1 MNLLVAPVVAPL
13 AGAALGLLFA
23 DSTTK
28 SRWVSGVVTHF
39 MLACA
44 IQLMLVAIQG
54 DVSVLR
60 IGGWPQSFG
69 VLFVLDRL
77 SALMVMVAAIIQ
89 TATWWFVWA
98 GALRP
103 DEERSFFHPLFLILC
118 GAVNWAF
125 LTADLFN
132 LFVAFEI
139 LLISSYALL
148 CLNTKSFSSKEAVR
162 FVGLN
167 ALGGTLFLAGA
178 GLVYGR
184 YGSLNFADLALRVR
198 LEDPSWGAVAL
209 GTLFLV
215 VFGLKAAV
223 FPLFF
228 WLPDAYPRVS
238 PAMLPFFAGMLTKVG
253 VYCLYRVF
261 TFIFRIESDTW
272 FSPLFFGI
280 AGATMLVG
288 VLGAISRWTVRDILS
303 FHIISQIGYM
313 IFGLALLSPLG
324 LACGIFY
331 IIHHILVKSTL
342 FLVGGHILF
351 RTGTDDLKG
360 LGGLARSQPLLA
372 ALFITAAF
380 SLAGIP
386 PLSGFYGKFGLV
398 IDGLEQGRWTIVTI
412 SILTSLLTLASMLK
426 IWTYVFWGSAPGNI
440 DVRRGGNRTLA
451 PILFLTV
458 LSLGVALAS
467 GPLMSVA
474 EDTARQLLDGSEYI
488 RATLGDAASARF
500 AELVDQRGT

>member
-1 MNLLVAPVVAPL
+1 
-13 AGAALGLLFA
+13 
-23 DSTTK
+23 
-28 SRWVSGVVTHF
+28 

-44 IQLMLVAIQG
+44 VQLALVAIQG
-54 DVSVLR
+54 EVPVLR

-69 VLFVLDRL
+69 IVFVLDRL
-77 SALMVMVAAIIQ
+77 SGLMILIAAVIQ
-89 TATWWFVWA
+89 TATWWFVCA
-98 GALRP
+98 GALQRE
-103 DEERSFFHPLFLILC
+103 EERRFFHPLFLILC

-148 CLNTKSFSSKEAVR
+148 CLSTGNFSSREMIR
-162 FVGLN
+162 FVALN
-167 ALGGTLFLAGA
+167 SLGGTLFLAGA

-209 GTLFLV
+209 GTLFLF

-238 PAMLPFFAGMLTKVG
+238 PAILPYFAGMLTKVG

-261 TFIFRIESDTW
+261 TLIFRVESDAW
-272 FSPLFFGI
+272 FSPIILGI
-280 AGATMLVG
+280 AGATMIVG
-288 VLGAISRWTVRDILS
+288 VLGALSRWTVRNILS

-313 IFGLALLSPLG
+313 IFGLGLLSPLG
-324 LACGIFY
+324 LASGIFY
-331 IIHHILVKSTL
+331 IVHHILVKSTL
-342 FLVGGHILF
+342 FFIGGHILF
-351 RTGTDDLKG
+351 KTGIDDLRG
-360 LGGLARSQPLLA
+360 LGGLARSQPLLS
-372 ALFITAAF
+372 ALFLATAF
-380 SLAGIP
+380 SLAGVP

-398 IDGLEQGRWTIVTI
+398 IDGLDQGHGTVVTL

-426 IWTYVFWGSAPGNI
+426 IWTYVFWGTPSDGSAI
-440 DVRRGGNRTLA
+440 KERRNWTLA
-451 PILFLTV
+451 PILIMTALT
-458 LSLGVALAS
+458 LAVALVS

-474 EDTARQLLDGSEYI
+474 DDTARQLLDGSDYI
-488 RATLGDAASARF
+488 RATLGEAALAPL
-500 AELVDQRGT
+500 AELEYGKGN